1 MFRTYSER
9 YIGFSDKGK
18 LLIKKMLGPNY
29 AIRRHLAH
37 ELAHGEPEIALVP
50 ILCSRDA
57 DFLDVGANIGAYSF
71 YAKSHSRHVYAMEP
85 NPALTHHLRAVLGKK
100 GTVLTMGASDHVAT
114 APFCIPFRNG
124 NDVDTRSSL
133 QEDANPDFESRK
145 INIAIAPIDSL
156 GLDHVGVVKIDVE
169 GHELAALNG
178 ARRTL
183 EQCRPVAIVEC
194 EERHNQGGVERAFR
208 FFDSLGYRPYFI
220 HGGQLRLGEEF
231 DVARFQAA
239 HGAKPVGGMRS
250 PDYINNFIFIHRDN
264 SVALSRIRQFSFEAR
279 A

>member
-1 MFRTYSER
+1 M
-9 YIGFSDKGK
+9 GFSDKGK

-29 AIRRHLAH
+29 AVRRLLDY
-37 ELAHGEPEIALVP
+37 ELAHGEPEIALIPV
-50 ILCSRDA
+50 LCTRDA
-57 DFLDVGANIGAYSF
+57 DFLDVGANIGVYSF

-85 NPALTHHLRAVLGKK
+85 NPALTRHLRVVLGRK
-100 GTVLTMGASDHVAT
+100 GTVLPIGASDHDAT
-114 APFCIPFRNG
+114 APFCIPVRNG

-145 INIAIAPIDSL
+145 INIAIATIDGL

-169 GHELAALNG
+169 GHEFAALNG

-194 EERHNQGGVERAFR
+194 EERHNRGGVERAFR
-208 FFDSLGYRPYFI
+208 FFEGLGYRPYFI
-220 HGGQLRLGEEF
+220 HRGHVRLGEEF

-239 HGAKPVGGMRS
+239 HGAKPLGGMRS

-264 SVALSRIRQFSFEAR
+264 SMALSRIRQFNFEAR
-279 A
+279 V